1 MVNPLML
8 QLSKRCVPTHA
19 VDVFFAGLGVPTTKP
34 FRIVASFHDC
44 TTVVSVSVHDC
55 WSFLVPILQVAATE
69 RIDGVTVVA
78 VT

>member
-44 TTVVSVSVHDC
+44 SRVRVNS
-55 WSFLVPILQVAATE
+55 
-69 RIDGVTVVA
+69 
-78 VT
+78 